1 MQTYKC
7 PFCKFLFTEAD
18 KEWDAAIALAKCPEC
33 LEPLRDFPVPL
44 KPHKEKSLVQ
54 QRYEAVIG
62 DNNRIY
68 YMTKFERFDQRGEGL
83 QPSWNWA
90 AYFGAGWWMVY
101 RKMYGWSL
109 VLFGIEILSGF
120 LRVAIEISN
129 SLIEVGLVLLIV
141 FLLNIPVVIF
151 ADSLYHRSV
160 KKKIAT
166 AQQSI
171 KDEAQLLEF
180 LRYKGGVNT
189 WIIWVGI
196 SVPVVGIIAAIG
208 MAAYSDFLW
217 QGRGLFLAT
226 LCLALLVLV
235 VAFVG
240 ISVKKRKMAQGKTD
254 MLEERLYAQIAQ
266 ELDTNTVDRALWT
279 KAYAEVGGDEKQTRV
294 LYIKQ
299 RFARLRDIKDA

>member
-33 LEPLRDFPVPL
+33 LEPLLDFPVPM

-109 VLFGIEILSGF
+109 VLFGISILNIVLGA
-120 LRVAIEISN
+120 AIRIVNNLS
-129 SLIEVGLVLLIV
+129 EVGLGLLIL
-141 FLLNIPVVIF
+141 FSLNIPVVIF
-151 ADSLYHRSV
+151 ADSLYHRCV
-160 KKKIAT
+160 KRKIAT

-180 LRYKGGVNT
+180 LRYKGGVNA

-196 SVPVVGIIAAIG
+196 SVPVVGIIAAII
-208 MAAYSDFLW
+208 AAY
-217 QGRGLFLAT
+217 GGLFLAT
-226 LCLALLVLV
+226 LCLVLLVLV

-240 ISVKKRKMAQGKTD
+240 ISVEKRKMAQGKTD
-254 MLEERLYAQIAQ
+254 MLEERGYAQIAQ
-266 ELDTNTVDRALWT
+266 ELDTNMVDKALWT
-279 KAYAEVGGDEKQTRV
+279 KAYAQAGGDEKQTRV
-294 LYIKQ
+294 FYIKA